1 MLDVG
6 SKAPDFSLKDQFGR
20 MITLSN
26 LLGDNNVLLAFYPLD
41 FTPT

>member
-1 MLDVG
+1 MLEVG
-6 SKAPDFSLKDQFGR
+6 AKAPDFKLNDQFGR
-20 MITLSN
+20 SITLSK

>member
-1 MLDVG
+1 MLEIG
-6 SKAPDFSLKDQFGR
+6 SKAPDFTLNDQFGR
-20 MITLSN
+20 SITLSN